1 MLRPVVLLA
10 AALTVGSACGPDP
23 VDDPSRATTCT
34 ELVEVG
40 RAVSERVL
48 AELGERTIADLEA
61 ADGQGPL
68 APIEEIMR
76 TDEFE
81 ARARALGCRARD
93 LELQGCRVYQGLSRQ
108 ARGDLARQYLAP
120 YFETCR

>member
-10 AALTVGSACGPDP
+10 AALIVGSACGPDL

-34 ELVEVG
+34 ELVEAG
-40 RAVSERVL
+40 RAVAERVL
-48 AELGERTIADLEA
+48 AELAERTIADLESA
-61 ADGQGPL
+61 ESQAPFAPL
-68 APIEEIMR
+68 EEIMR

-93 LELQGCRVYQGLSRQ
+93 LELQSCRVYQGLSRE

-120 YFETCR
+120 YFEACG

>member
-1 MLRPVVLLA
+1 MLRLVVLLA

-34 ELVEVG
+34 ELVEAG
-40 RAVSERVL
+40 RAVAERVL

-61 ADGQGPL
+61 VDSQ
-68 APIEEIMR
+68 APFAPVEEMMR
-76 TDEFE
+76 TGEFE

-93 LELQGCRVYQGLSRQ
+93 LELQGCRVYQGLPRE

-120 YFETCR
+120 YFEACG

>member
-34 ELVEVG
+34 ELVEAG
-40 RAVSERVL
+40 RAVAERVL

-61 ADGQGPL
+61 VDSQVPF
-68 APIEEIMR
+68 APVEEIMQ
-76 TDEFE
+76 TDVFE
-81 ARARALGCRARD
+81 ARARALSCRARD
-93 LELQGCRVYQGLSRQ
+93 LELQGCRVYQGLSREV
-108 ARGDLARQYLAP
+108 RGDLARQYLAP
-120 YFETCR
+120 YFEACG

>member
-1 MLRPVVLLA
+1 MLRPVVLLV

-34 ELVEVG
+34 ELVEAG
-40 RAVSERVL
+40 RAVAERVL
-48 AELGERTIADLEA
+48 TELGERTIADLEA

-120 YFETCR
+120 YFETCG

>member
-1 MLRPVVLLA
+1 MRRPGVLWA
-10 AALTVGSACGPDP
+10 AALTGGSACGPDP

-34 ELVEVG
+34 ELVEAG
-40 RAVSERVL
+40 RAVAERVL

-120 YFETCR
+120 YVAACG

>member
-34 ELVEVG
+34 ELVAAG
-40 RAVSERVL
+40 RAVAERVL

-81 ARARALGCRARD
+81 ARARALGCRARA

-120 YFETCR
+120 YFETCL

>member
-34 ELVEVG
+34 ELVEAG
-40 RAVSERVL
+40 RAVAERVL

-68 APIEEIMR
+68 APIEGIMR

-93 LELQGCRVYQGLSRQ
+93 LELQGCRVYQGLSRE
-108 ARGDLARQYLAP
+108 AHGDLARQYLAP
-120 YFETCR
+120 YFQACD

>member
-34 ELVEVG
+34 ELVEAG
-40 RAVSERVL
+40 RAVAERVL

-76 TDEFE
+76 TDEVE

-108 ARGDLARQYLAP
+108 ARGDLARQYLAH

>member
-10 AALTVGSACGPDP
+10 AALTVGSACGPAP

-34 ELVEVG
+34 ELVEAG
-40 RAVSERVL
+40 RAVAERVL
-48 AELGERTIADLEA
+48 TELGERTIADLEA

-93 LELQGCRVYQGLSRQ
+93 LELQGCRVYQGLARQ